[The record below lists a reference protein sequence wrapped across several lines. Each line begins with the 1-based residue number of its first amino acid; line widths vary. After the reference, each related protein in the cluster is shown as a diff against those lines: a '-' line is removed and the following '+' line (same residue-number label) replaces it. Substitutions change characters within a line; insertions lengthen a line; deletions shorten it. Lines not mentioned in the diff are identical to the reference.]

1 MVAASIGDEYRGL
14 EHALRE
20 VFPGAA
26 VEVSPSQSRGH
37 TLAARADVHLASGHL
52 HLRVELRHAVS
63 RAQLIDAV
71 ELARLVQSHESSVIP
86 VIASP
91 YFMQPPGCHETPCSK
106 DVVIFHDPNQGRI
119 LSISCTSRTRLAR
132 ASEPNGGSGGS
143 YTRGTHIARGGSQT
157 GGDGPNIIFT
167 PSRVTI
173 FAIVLLL
180 TMYGRG
186 AERVSCQARG
196 AAPCGGRKSSGNGHA
211 RWRTHA
217 RRSGLCVRRHPRPEE
232 RAARIARLRGADDR
246 ARRPGVRLSL
256 GPRTAGFGGPFSN
269 RVADAWALS
278 TSVLLL
284 VGMYVQGIA
293 SRIDLTP
300 VPIGLLLLIAV
311 VVVVW
316 MLLLVVRKYV
326 RSARKS
332 PEAVAA

>member
-119 LSISCTSRTRLAR
+119 LFNLLYFSDAVSTCERTERRLRWLLHTRDSHRKRRLA
-132 ASEPNGGSGGS
+132 
-143 YTRGTHIARGGSQT
+143 
-157 GGDGPNIIFT
+157 DGRRRTERHLHTF
-167 PSRVTI
+167 SRHDLRDHL
-173 FAIVLLL
+173 APY
-180 TMYGRG
+180 YGRG

-196 AAPCGGRKSSGNGHA
+196 PVPCGGRKSSGNGHA

-217 RRSGLCVRRHPRPEE
+217 HRSGLCVRRHPRPDE